1 MQTLY
6 YNTDRY
12 MRHTGNVVDLA
23 EYRSKKEQLQQPVTA
38 GLPPLPRRE
47 RRCPWGVRLTDLVSM
62 SMVAMT
68 IACTGMLV
76 AVM

>member
-23 EYRSKKEQLQQPVTA
+23 EYRRKLEQVRQPAA

-68 IACTGMLV
+68 VAATGMLV
-76 AVM
+76 TVL